1 MKLVGFFLSLALELW
16 LALTSVQAAQVAELE
31 KLNVCYSSIA
41 ATSITTWV
49 PQEAG
54 IFKKYGLD
62 VSVIYVAGAQAITTL
77 LSGDAH
83 IVQGSGAAAALSRL
97 SGSDAITIGTTIN
110 VIPMSLVTTPDIAT
124 AQDLKGKTFG
134 VSRFGS
140 LTDLGLRKAVAEF
153 GLDPN
158 KDIKM
163 IQTGGVPEIL
173 LFMQQGVIKGGL
185 ISSPTLE
192 KAKEAGYREFLNLSE
207 VKFRYPGTALVTTDA
222 FIRNRP
228 QTLNRFLKATL
239 EGIKY
244 AKANPDFTVRILGKY
259 TRNTDTKLLMSAF
272 KSYVLGYIRN
282 IPTVTL
288 PEMEAV
294 MEDLAERNP
303 KAKGADARQVLRPR
317 AAGAT
322 GERRLHQGIVSA
334 LQSQERS
341 SRSSS
346 SNRSSRF
353 GTATTAFGAEVGGN
367 FVMNRTLFCM
377 SVFVG
382 LCALYNLLPLI
393 VALAIL
399 PTRVFRASVQQRL
412 RR

>member
-1 MKLVGFFLSLALELW
+1 MKLCKFSIASTLFLFSLSCSFAEG
-16 LALTSVQAAQVAELE
+16 AQAAQTELE
-31 KLNVCYSSIA
+31 KLNVGYSSIA

-49 PQEAG
+49 PYEAG

-62 VSVIYVAGAQAITTL
+62 VNVIYVAGAQAITTL

-97 SGSDAITIGTTIN
+97 SGSDAITIATTIN
-110 VIPMSLVTTPDIAT
+110 VIPMSLVTTPDVAT
-124 AQDLKGKTFG
+124 PQDLKGKTFG

-140 LTDLGLRKAVAEF
+140 LTDLGLRKAVTEF

-192 KAKEAGYREFLNLSE
+192 KAKELGYRELMNLSE
-207 VKFRYPGTALVTTDA
+207 VKFRYPGTALVTTDS
-222 FIRNRP
+222 FIKNRP

-244 AKANPDFTVRILGKY
+244 AKANPDFTVKILGKY

-282 IPTVTL
+282 VPTVT
-288 PEMEAV
+288 PVEMDAV
-294 MEDLAERNP
+294 LEDIATRNP
-303 KAKGADARQVLRPR
+303 KAKGVDSRPFYDL
-317 AAGAT
+317 APMEQLIKEG
-322 GERRLHQGIVSA
+322 
-334 LQSQERS
+334 
-341 SRSSS
+341 
-346 SNRSSRF
+346 
-353 GTATTAFGAEVGGN
+353 
-367 FVMNRTLFCM
+367 FVKE
-377 SVFVG
+377 
-382 LCALYNLLPLI
+382 LYP
-393 VALAIL
+393 
-399 PTRVFRASVQQRL
+399 R
-412 RR
+412 